1 MRVVIF
7 AFSALCLL
15 ALGGCGSFAGYP
27 EPLETRAVA
36 LSYVK
41 AETLPSAIAAYDAAA
56 AGTPSPTQEQD
67 LRAKRDKI
75 VRARIYAI
83 DVNYDDFARA
93 LSQEQK
99 SFAVGSDIVIAG
111 LTGAATL
118 AKSARTKTHLT
129 TYAGGVLGLRA
140 SIDKE
145 VYYSKTLPAVVSQM
159 DASRKTVLAKIS
171 EGLAKPNADYP
182 LVAALADLQDYYI
195 AGTLNG
201 ALNQIAKDAGV
212 KSQAAEE
219 RIENVTTLKAN
230 YDALAESLIRYWQP
244 DGVTVDKAHLQ
255 MMIACGGPG
264 ATARSVG
271 RIVDAGNTAQR
282 SALITC
288 LRNKGETV
296 N

>member
-1 MRVVIF
+1 MRIIVSAV
-7 AFSALCLL
+7 SALCLVS
-15 ALGGCGSFAGYP
+15 LGGCGSFGGYP
-27 EPLETRAVA
+27 EPLESRAVA
-36 LSYVK
+36 LSYVQ
-41 AETLPSAIAAYDAAA
+41 ADTLPAAIAAYDAAA
-56 AGTPSPTQEQD
+56 AGTPSAIQQQD

-83 DVNYDDFARA
+83 DINYDDFART
-93 LSQEQK
+93 LSTEQK
-99 SFAVGSDIVIAG
+99 SFAVGSDVLIAG

-129 TYAGGVLGLRA
+129 TYAGGVLGVRA
-140 SIDKE
+140 SVDKE

-159 DASRKTVLAKIS
+159 EASRKAVLAKIS

-182 LVAALADLQDYYI
+182 LAAALADLQDYYI

-201 ALNQIAKDAGV
+201 ALTQITKDAGV

-219 RIENVTTLKAN
+219 RIDNVTTLKAN
-230 YDALAESLIRYWQP
+230 YDSLADSLIRYWQP
-244 DGVTVDKAHLQ
+244 DGVTVDQAHLN
-255 MMIACGGPG
+255 MMISCGGPG

-271 RIVDAGNTAQR
+271 RIVDAGNTSQR